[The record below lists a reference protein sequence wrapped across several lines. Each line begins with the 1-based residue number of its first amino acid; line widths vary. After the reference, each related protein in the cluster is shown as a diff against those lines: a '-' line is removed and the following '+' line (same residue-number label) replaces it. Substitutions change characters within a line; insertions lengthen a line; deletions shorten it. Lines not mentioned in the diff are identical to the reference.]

1 MATHLRSLSSP
12 EGHRT
17 QAAGPTADAQR
28 HLLDLVQRCFLA
40 GPSGALRSLA
50 KRIPLVP
57 HLDQRWYLRPH
68 LRATPGPTEG
78 GGADG
83 SRHLVCRLH
92 TRESLPS
99 RGGSE
104 KGGCEALGRSR
115 GGFSTKVHL
124 VCDGLGNPL
133 AALLTPGQQHESTVC
148 TELLANV
155 RVRTSTGGGR
165 PHTRPKLVVADRGYD
180 AGDFRRYLHRR
191 GIRCVIPE
199 KRVPA
204 GKRRRRRGR
213 PPTFCR
219 ATYRQRNVVERL
231 VGWIKEHRRIAT
243 RFEKR
248 ASSFMAMVKLSFV
261 RRYLRMLERFSGST

>member
-50 KRIPLVP
+50 KRVPLVP
-57 HLDQRWYLRPH
+57 HLDQRWHLRPH

-83 SRHLVCRLH
+83 SRYLVCRLH

-104 KGGCEALGRSR
+104 RGLCEALGRSR

-133 AALLTPGQQHESTVC
+133 AALITPGQQHESTVC
-148 TELLANV
+148 TELLQACG
-155 RVRTSTGGGR
+155 S
-165 PHTRPKLVVADRGYD
+165 DQ
-180 AGDFRRYLHRR
+180 
-191 GIRCVIPE
+191 
-199 KRVPA
+199 
-204 GKRRRRRGR
+204 RGR
-213 PPTFCR
+213 RQTTHSPEADGGSPTLRCGGLPKIF
-219 ATYRQRNVVERL
+219 APSGYPQRHSRKACPCGQAAQA
-231 VGWIKEHRRIAT
+231 GW
-243 RFEKR
+243 
-248 ASSFMAMVKLSFV
+248 ASSPQ
-261 RRYLRMLERFSGST
+261 RP